1 MEMVQQQHAITR
13 MVRLSRRAA
22 LRIGALTGVIGAGL
36 AVGSGGSILSTPRP
50 ANAQAGAWRQEKLEV
65 DFTPVDPISIV
76 RAGSGPPQRGDWFYI
91 DAPIYPMEQIGTTQI
106 GTYQCFGAWTR
117 AGTETDAPDQRLTSV
132 QLRFED
138 GAIMGLINEAGKDP
152 SAHVGA
158 VQGGTGRFAGALGTF
173 RQITLTGVISGVTPG
188 QSVVRA
194 SLDLMLPNPGM

>member
-1 MEMVQQQHAITR
+1 MVQPHAITR

-22 LRIGALTGVIGAGL
+22 LRIGALTGALGAGL
-36 AVGSGGSILSTPRP
+36 AIGAGDSTLSSTRP
-50 ANAQAGAWRQEKLEV
+50 AHAQAGAWRQEKLEV
-65 DFTPVDPISIV
+65 DFTPVDPISMV

-91 DAPIYPMEQIGTTQI
+91 DAPIFPMGQIGTTQI

-117 AGTETDAPDQRLTSV
+117 AGSETDAPDQRFTSV
-132 QLRFED
+132 QLRFDD
-138 GAIMGLINEAGKDP
+138 GAIMGLINEGGKDP

-173 RQITLTGVISGVTPG
+173 RQINLTGVISGVTPG
-188 QSVVRA
+188 QAAVRA

>member
-1 MEMVQQQHAITR
+1 MVQQHAITR

-22 LRIGALTGVIGAGL
+22 LRIGALTGVLGTGLVVGAGDSTF
-36 AVGSGGSILSTPRP
+36 GSVRP
-50 ANAQAGAWRQEKLEV
+50 AHAQAGAWRQEKIEV
-65 DFTPVDPISIV
+65 DFTPIDPISMV

-91 DAPIYPMEQIGTTQI
+91 DAPIFPMGQIGTTQI

-117 AGTETDAPDQRLTSV
+117 AGSETDAPDQRFTSV
-132 QLRFED
+132 QFRFDD

-173 RQITLTGVISGVTPG
+173 RQINLTGVISGVTPG
-188 QSVVRA
+188 QAAVRA